1 MDMSWL
7 HTFFEW
13 VSSIITQI
21 PDYYKH
27 AIDLLGYGYSNE
39 IGYPGFWLFVVIF
52 FYGFMFLI
60 ATHIPSIIVCPH
72 LVLGTKFVYLL
83 KGKPLGKDS
92 LTTHDYYWPVF
103 SYIILLFYDIPSWSI
118 HYLALKIS
126 CALIVFHTILFFTC
140 VILENRRSKEQ
151 KQQKQEESHSDVVLV
166 SAQ

>member
-27 AIDLLGYGYSNE
+27 AIDVLGYGYSDK
-39 IGYPGFWLFVVIF
+39 IGYPGDGVFVLIFAYVIF
-52 FYGFMFLI
+52 VFLN
-60 ATHIPSIIVCPH
+60 TYIPSVIVCPH
-72 LVLGTKFVYLL
+72 LVLGNKFVHLL
-83 KGKPLGKDS
+83 KGKPLGKES
-92 LTTHDYYWPVF
+92 IALKDYSAVVLY
-103 SYIILLFYDIPSWSI
+103 LFLPLSGSSTSWSL

-151 KQQKQEESHSDVVLV
+151 KQEESHSDTALV
-166 SAQ
+166 SVQ